1 MNITAKTELTR
12 MLRQSQLDGAR
23 TQAQRNKLGQFAT
36 PPTLAADILKYAS
49 MLLPSDIKIRF
60 LDPAFGTGSFYSAL
74 LQQFPHSQIVKAVGY
89 EIDPHYGNEAIKLW
103 SDTSLHLNIADFTQA
118 TPPDS
123 DEAKANLVICN
134 PPYVRHHHLNRIEKL
149 RLQQLA
155 QQIAGVKLSQL
166 ASLYCHFLCI
176 ADASMAVGGLA
187 GWLIPSDLW
196 T

>member
-1 MNITAKTELTR
+1 MNVTAETELTR

-36 PPTLAADILKYAS
+36 PPVLAADILKYAS
-49 MLLPSDIKIRF
+49 MLLPADIKIRF

-74 LQQFPHSQIVKAVGY
+74 LQQFGRSQIVKAVGY

-118 TPPDS
+118 IPPNS
-123 DEAKANLVICN
+123 DEEKANLVICN
-134 PPYVRHHHLNRIEKL
+134 PPYVRHHHLNLIEKL

-155 QQIAGVKLSQL
+155 QQTAGVKLS
-166 ASLYCHFLCI
+166 
-176 ADASMAVGGLA
+176 
-187 GWLIPSDLW
+187 
-196 T
+196 